1 MVLLLERENGTPP
14 LSHHDQ
20 WRRGFACKTDADCSS
35 APALDEPCSPIGLA
49 GTGAIPEPEMNSR
62 FFFAGSGGGVD
73 FLKGIPPQRG
83 LPCSGPHHCLWLPS
97 LSWLIL
103 LGSWDLPGVWIE
115 TGEYSDA
122 AVQAFFMPFASRF
135 CRITQLP
142 QYFRGSN
149 LNIPYYATSILG
161 FEVFYLFFLLV
172 EKPGTVI
179 YSKENTPDL
188 GGEKQQKNNLISLLF
203 AASHINPQC

>member
-62 FFFAGSGGGVD
+62 FFFLQAAAAVWTFSRV
-73 FLKGIPPQRG
+73 FLHNGACPAAVHIIA
-83 LPCSGPHHCLWLPS
+83 CDYLPS
-97 LSWLIL
+97 HDSSYLGAETCREFELKQENIPTL
-103 LGSWDLPGVWIE
+103 LCKRF
-115 TGEYSDA
+115 
-122 AVQAFFMPFASRF
+122 FFMPFASRF

-161 FEVFYLFFLLV
+161 FEVFCFFFA
-172 EKPGTVI
+172 
-179 YSKENTPDL
+179 S
-188 GGEKQQKNNLISLLF
+188 GEARHSY
-203 AASHINPQC
+203 